1 MINIS
6 DLMQI
11 THPGHKHYISDK
23 NVQDTDLPLF
33 LDYCVNVVER
43 FHHHSEKNFDIGL
56 ENKDCIVNIV
66 SLMRNLDNT
75 DEYEVVFNLRK
86 KLDEELANF
95 DYICE
100 VMSQCFVSPSF
111 VKDFYE
117 KLSNKLNDEITSY
130 AGIES

>member
-23 NVQDTDLPLF
+23 NVQDIDLPLF

-66 SLMRNLDNT
+66 SLMRKLDNT
-75 DEYEVVFNLRK
+75 DEYEVVFDLRR
-86 KLDEELANF
+86 KLDEELVNF